1 MHYGDFV
8 EMYQKLSKTT
18 KKLEKTRILADF
30 LPTLKGHEEYIYLL
44 VGRVFPAYDSRE
56 FGISIQLTT
65 KAIAKA
71 SGCSTEEVVEAF
83 RKQGDLGD
91 VAASLII
98 SRKQHSLFSKK
109 LDVEHVLTSL
119 RKICEIEG
127 KGTVDMKMN
136 MIIDLLMNASS
147 EEARYL
153 VRTLLSDLRVGTA
166 DALLIDAISLAFF
179 EGDEEMNEKIKN
191 ACDLLT
197 DFAQVLKMAFK
208 GKKSFDKVSLV
219 PGRAL
224 NVMLA
229 VKAVDL
235 EEAFRIC
242 GTPAAI
248 EHKYDGFRV
257 VISCQGKN
265 VKLFTRRLE
274 DVTKQ
279 FPDIVSFVK
288 SHVKADSFILDAEAV
303 GYDFARKTYLPF
315 EAVSQR
321 IKRKY
326 DIDALI
332 KKLPVEVNV
341 FDVLYLNG
349 ENTVDL
355 AFSERRKIL
364 EKIIKEE
371 SWKFRL
377 AKQLVTGDMKEAEK
391 FYKEALSIGEEGV
404 MVKKLDAPYRAG
416 RAVGYMVKMK
426 PEVADLD
433 LVIVGGE
440 YGTGKRAGGLTSFI
454 LACRSNGDFL
464 EIGRV
469 SSGLKEK
476 SSEGTS
482 YSEID
487 ALLQPLIVGEEGN
500 SVRVKPKIVVSITY
514 QNIQPSPTYSSG
526 YALRFPRITHYR
538 PERGIKDIASLEDIQ
553 REVQRGKRKAL

>member
-197 DFAQVLKMAFK
+197 DFAQVLKWLSKERNHSIRFL
-208 GKKSFDKVSLV
+208 SYL
-219 PGRAL
+219 
-224 NVMLA
+224 
-229 VKAVDL
+229 
-235 EEAFRIC
+235 
-242 GTPAAI
+242 
-248 EHKYDGFRV
+248 
-257 VISCQGKN
+257 
-265 VKLFTRRLE
+265 
-274 DVTKQ
+274 DV
-279 FPDIVSFVK
+279 
-288 SHVKADSFILDAEAV
+288 
-303 GYDFARKTYLPF
+303 R
-315 EAVSQR
+315 
-321 IKRKY
+321 
-326 DIDALI
+326 
-332 KKLPVEVNV
+332 
-341 FDVLYLNG
+341 
-349 ENTVDL
+349 
-355 AFSERRKIL
+355 
-364 EKIIKEE
+364 
-371 SWKFRL
+371 
-377 AKQLVTGDMKEAEK
+377 
-391 FYKEALSIGEEGV
+391 
-404 MVKKLDAPYRAG
+404 
-416 RAVGYMVKMK
+416 
-426 PEVADLD
+426 
-433 LVIVGGE
+433 
-440 YGTGKRAGGLTSFI
+440 
-454 LACRSNGDFL
+454 
-464 EIGRV
+464 
-469 SSGLKEK
+469 
-476 SSEGTS
+476 
-482 YSEID
+482 
-487 ALLQPLIVGEEGN
+487 
-500 SVRVKPKIVVSITY
+500 
-514 QNIQPSPTYSSG
+514 
-526 YALRFPRITHYR
+526 
-538 PERGIKDIASLEDIQ
+538 
-553 REVQRGKRKAL
+553 